1 MLKCISLAAV
11 GVLTTTDTLGVTF
24 PWGSLGIGA
33 ILAWYLWYDTTRT
46 RPAERKAHNEHV
58 EKIIHDSEQHNSD
71 QLARFDT
78 SLAAE
83 RDLRKE
89 MLEKFECKAE

>member
-1 MLKCISLAAV
+1 MTKCFFFAV
-11 GVLTTTDTLGVTF
+11 IVGLTTTDTLGVTF

-58 EKIIHDSEQHNSD
+58 EKVIHDSEQHNAD
-71 QLARFDT
+71 QLERFDT

-83 RDLRKE
+83 RDLRRE
-89 MLEKFECKAE
+89 MIERFHGRVE